1 MNRLKKVKQIK
12 IERLSDGLNS
22 KKEEKKIKEK
32 EDKSINNDELMNY
45 MMNIFSNELYDEDIE
60 EYFSVDIDI
69 KVDEENEKEVK
80 IKKHITKIE
89 ELYEKTIKIKEKHIL
104 LEASDFPSQV
114 NEKRIST
121 FMNDFKNKL
130 KINDDDKITKETS
143 SEIKNKAYI
152 VESDVS
158 TDQVNT
164 LNSIKTNQ
172 KDIDR
177 SSIEALLENE
187 EIEFEDDLYKGIK
200 YNEEEV
206 LERVLVISHSGF
218 ILEVLNVINKIRGL
232 SPLEIDIINNC
243 SITILRIFCS
253 ICNGRCIGNGD
264 GCEVEYNLIMINN
277 NSHLEFLA

>member
-12 IERLSDGLNS
+12 IEKLTEGLNL
-22 KKEEKKIKEK
+22 KTEEKKINVK
-32 EDKSINNDELMNY
+32 EDKSISNDELMNY

-60 EYFSVDIDI
+60 EYFSVDVDI
-69 KVDEENEKEVK
+69 KVEENEKEQK
-80 IKKHITKIE
+80 IKKHLIKIE
-89 ELYEKTIKIKEKHIL
+89 ELYEKTIKIKEKNIL
-104 LEASDFPSQV
+104 LEVSDFPSQV

-130 KINDDDKITKETS
+130 KNNDDDKKTKEPS
-143 SEIKNKAYI
+143 SQINIKSCI

-158 TDQVNT
+158 TNQVNT
-164 LNSIKTNQ
+164 LNSIETNQ
-172 KDIDR
+172 KEIDR

-218 ILEVLNVINKIRGL
+218 ILEVLNVINKIKGL